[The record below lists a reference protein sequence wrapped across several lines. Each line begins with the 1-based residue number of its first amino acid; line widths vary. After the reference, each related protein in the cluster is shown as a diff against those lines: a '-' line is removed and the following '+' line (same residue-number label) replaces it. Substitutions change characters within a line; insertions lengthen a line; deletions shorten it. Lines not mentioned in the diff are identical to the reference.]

1 MEGTDLILY
10 YINLYGYL
18 GLWLVLAISI
28 MGFPMPDESLLTFVG
43 FLSST
48 GDLSYF
54 WTVVFAALGSITG
67 ITVAYLLGR
76 FFEPYVLR
84 YLHKHAGALRLEKVL
99 RWYRLHGGK
108 LLTVGYF
115 IPGVRHLS
123 GYVAGLS
130 GFRYRTFATYAYI
143 GAVLWTTL
151 FITLGRILGENW
163 EQILAGIQREAVVL
177 GIVAAVIIAL
187 LYLGYR
193 HHEHRSSWL
202 ITKILTIKSRKS
214 P

>member
-1 MEGTDLILY
+1 MDGMDLILY

-54 WTVVFAALGSITG
+54 WTVVSAALGSITG
-67 ITVAYLLGR
+67 ITIAYLLGR

-84 YLHKHAGALRLEKVL
+84 YLHRHTGVVRLEKVL

-108 LLTVGYF
+108 LLTIGYF

-130 GFRYRTFATYAYI
+130 GFRYRTFAIYAYV

-163 EQILAGIQREAVVL
+163 EQILASIQRYALVL
-177 GIVAAVIIAL
+177 GIVAALILSL

-193 HHEHRSSWL
+193 NHRRWRAWL
-202 ITKILTIKSRKS
+202 MTKILTIKSRKS